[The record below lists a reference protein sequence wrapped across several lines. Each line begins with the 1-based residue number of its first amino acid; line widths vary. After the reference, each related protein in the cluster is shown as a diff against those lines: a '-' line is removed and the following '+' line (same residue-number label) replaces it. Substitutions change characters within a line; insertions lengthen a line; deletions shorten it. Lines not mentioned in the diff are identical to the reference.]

1 MSMDELKM
9 PKFESE
15 KEEADW
21 WAANPDFALQVL
33 QRAKEEGRL
42 GNGSVARRIAALEA
56 AKDAALKLDVADL
69 ALANKLAERKGVE
82 REAYLKEL
90 IHAALLKEAESLD
103 RSSAA

>member
-9 PKFESE
+9 PKFENE

-21 WAANPDFALQVL
+21 WGANPDFALQVL

-42 GNGSVARRIAALEA
+42 GNGSVARRMAALEA

-90 IHAALLKEAESLD
+90 IHTALLKEAESLD